1 MAKGTVQAI
10 IDIAKKEVGTIE
22 GPKDNE
28 TKYGAFTKANFLP
41 WCGSFIMWCANEAG
55 VKVPATVSTVAG
67 ANSFKKMNTWTDAK
81 DAKPLPGDIAFFDFP
96 GDNVDRIS
104 HVGLVIENNGD
115 GTVTCIEGNTAGNP
129 KGDQRN
135 GGEVAVKTRGYVAN
149 KKKVMVSIVGF
160 GRPNYLGNE
169 VTAKLPKPIAPVFPG
184 QINPGDKSDGVK
196 IVQQALGLVADGA
209 YGKLTKAS
217 VIAFQDNHTNLDSNG
232 IIGPKTWAELIKFL

>member
-1 MAKGTVQAI
+1 MTKGTVAAI
-10 IDIAKKEVGTIE
+10 IEIAKKEIGTIE

-41 WCGSFIMWCANEAG
+41 WCGSFVMWCANQAG
-55 VKVPATVSTVAG
+55 VKVPNCVSTVAG
-67 ANSFKKMNTWTDAK
+67 SGAFKKMGTWTDAK

-104 HVGLVIENNGD
+104 HVGIVIENNGD

-135 GGEVAVKTRGYVAN
+135 GGEVAVKTRGYISN

-160 GRPNYLGNE
+160 GRPNYVGNE
-169 VTAKLPKPIAPVFPG
+169 VNVKVPVSDPFAFPG
-184 QINPGDKSDGVK
+184 TIKPGDRSEGVK
-196 IVQQALGLVADGA
+196 TIQRALGLASDGI
-209 YGKLTKAS
+209 YGPMTKGA
-217 VIAFQDNHTNLDSNG
+217 VIKFQDNHPNLDSNG
-232 IIGPKTWAELIKFL
+232 IIGPKTWAELTKFL